1 MSGNM
6 IGRTFS
12 GRYRIVER
20 IGIGG
25 MAEVYRAQDT
35 VLGRIVAVKVMLP
48 QYAADADFTRRFRQ
62 EAASAA
68 NLQSPY
74 IVNVYDWGQDEG
86 TYYIVME
93 YVRGGD
99 LKTAIRERG
108 AINQR
113 KVAEIASQAC
123 QALSV
128 AHGQDIVHRDVKP
141 QNIMVQ
147 PDGNVKMMDFGIARA
162 KNSMKSQTSSV
173 LGTAHYISP
182 EQAQGKE
189 LTAASDIYSLGVCMY
204 EAITGQLPFDGPD
217 AVSVAMKQ
225 VNEQPKPLHEI
236 FPNVEP
242 VLEAIV
248 LRAMEKDP
256 HKRFATALDMRHVLN
271 DFLAGRA
278 RGRAAAAAILAGGG
292 AAAAVAGTA
301 AASNANDVTRQ
312 MNPNANQTT
321 QMMGGIPSNQTTV
334 MPAAGGMGVQQPG
347 WNGQGGMVPPQGGA
361 NIYRDNPQPPKKS
374 KAKKVLI
381 ALVIIAALAAAGYAA
396 WTMLSTPPLTVP
408 DVSGKTLEQATEELT
423 EIGYSVGE
431 TSEVYSDTVE
441 AGLVVST
448 DPAAGKT
455 AEKGSRIAI
464 TLSKGKEQVAV
475 PDVAGSN
482 EDSAKEALSSAGL
495 KAKAGSSEYSDDV
508 KKGRV
513 IRTEPAAGEKVDKGS
528 EVTYVLSKGADT
540 KEVPWVTGQTQD
552 TAYTNLENAGFSVN
566 IVEDYSDDV
575 DEDLV
580 IWQDPAGETKQKKGT
595 TITICVS
602 LGQKMVEV
610 PDVVG
615 YTVSDARAILQ
626 NAGFEVSQTSDYS
639 GDAVV
644 TSQSTSGEAKEGA
657 TINITAKEP
666 KPEPTPTPS
675 SSASGGNA
683 PSSSSATS
691 YDEEDDEEGDDA

>member
-1 MSGNM
+1 M

-292 AAAAVAGTA
+292 AAAAAAGTA

-423 EIGYSVGE
+423 EVGYSIGE

-683 PSSSSATS
+683 SSSSSATS

>member
-1 MSGNM
+1 M

-108 AINQR
+108 RINQR
-113 KVAEIASQAC
+113 KVAEIASQSC

-147 PDGNVKMMDFGIARA
+147 PDGNVKVMDFGIARA
-162 KNSMKSQTSSV
+162 KNSVKTQTSSV

-182 EQAQGKE
+182 EQAQGKD

-204 EAITGQLPFDGPD
+204 EAITGKLPFDGPD

-225 VNEQPKPLHEI
+225 VNEKPRPLHEI
-236 FPNVEP
+236 YPDVDP

-248 LRAMEKDP
+248 LRAMEKEP
-256 HKRFATALDMRHVLN
+256 VKRFPTALDMRRVLN

-278 RGRAAAAAILAGGG
+278 RGTAAAAAILAG
-292 AAAAVAGTA
+292 ASASAVAGAMNGA
-301 AASNANDVTRQ
+301 AHANDVTRQ
-312 MNPNANQTT
+312 MNPNANAQTQVMNAGIGGSQT
-321 QMMGGIPSNQTTV
+321 QV
-334 MPAAGGMGVQQPG
+334 MPNGVGPANGWAGQTGVVPPGMGPGSPAPTNFRTNNQPE
-347 WNGQGGMVPPQGGA
+347 
-361 NIYRDNPQPPKKS
+361 PKK
-374 KAKKVLI
+374 KKRGRKFAI
-381 ALVIIAALAAAGYAA
+381 ALLVIAILAGVGFAAYSMFFTQPTL
-396 WTMLSTPPLTVP
+396 VP
-408 DVSGKTLEQATEELT
+408 DVTGKTLEEATTTLT
-423 EIGYSVGE
+423 EAGYAVGKTE
-431 TSEVYSDTVE
+431 EVYSDKVE
-441 AGLVVST
+441 AGHVIST
-448 DPAAGKT
+448 DPAAGKK
-455 AEKGSRIAI
+455 ADKGTKVSI
-464 TLSKGKEQVAV
+464 TISKGIEQVEV
-475 PDVAGSN
+475 PDIVGN
-482 EDSAKEALSSAGL
+482 DEDTAKKKLTDAGL
-495 KAKAGSSEYSDDV
+495 KPVAGKAKYSDSVD
-508 KKGRV
+508 KGKV
-513 IRTEPAAGEKVDKGS
+513 ISVSPNAGEKVNKGT
-528 EVTYVLSKGADT
+528 EVTYVLSKGANT

-552 TAYTNLENAGFSVN
+552 TAYTNLTNAGFEVN
-566 IVEDYSDDV
+566 IVEDYDDDV
-575 DEDLV
+575 DQGLV

-602 LGQKMVEV
+602 LGSQLIDI

-615 YTVSDARAILQ
+615 MTVSDARAILE
-626 NAGFEVSQTSDYS
+626 NAGFKVSETSSYS
-639 GDAVV
+639 GDAIV
-644 TSQSTSGEAKEGA
+644 TNQSSTGQAKEGA
-657 TINITAKEP
+657 TINITAKEQE
-666 KPEPTPTPS
+666 PEPPS
-675 SSASGGNA
+675 SSTT
-683 PSSSSATS
+683 SSVG
-691 YDEEDDEEGDDA
+691 EDDEKD

>member
-6 IGRTFS
+6 IGRTSS

-99 LKTAIRERG
+99 LKTAIKERG

-113 KVAEIASQAC
+113 KVAEIASQSC

-162 KNSMKSQTSSV
+162 KNSVKTQTSSV

-236 FPNVEP
+236 FPNVDP

-256 HKRFATALDMRHVLN
+256 IKRFPTALDMRRVLN
-271 DFLAGRA
+271 DYLAGRA
-278 RGRAAAAAILAGGG
+278 RGTAAAAAIMAGAVAGAAG
-292 AAAAVAGTA
+292 AAAAG
-301 AASNANDVTRQ
+301 SNDVTRQ
-312 MNPNANQTT
+312 MNPNANQRT
-321 QMMGGIPSNQTTV
+321 QMLANQIPSTQTQV
-334 MPAAGGMGVQQPG
+334 MPPATGMGAAGPQG
-347 WNGQGGMVPPQGGA
+347 WNGQTGMMPQQGPA
-361 NIYRDNPQPPKKS
+361 NVYREIPQPEPKRGKG
-374 KAKKVLI
+374 KTVAIVLLVI
-381 ALVIIAALAAAGYAA
+381 ALLAAAGYAA

-408 DVSGKTLEQATEELT
+408 DVTGKTLEQATSDLT
-423 EIGYSVGE
+423 DVGYSVGK
-431 TSEVYSDTVE
+431 TTEVYSDTVG
-441 AGLVVST
+441 AGMVIST
-448 DPAAGKT
+448 DPAAGES
-455 AEKGSRIAI
+455 AEKGTRIALTI
-464 TLSKGKEQVAV
+464 SKGKEQVKV
-475 PDVAGSN
+475 PDIAGID
-482 EDSAKEALSSAGL
+482 ESSATQTLSEVGL
-495 KAKAGSSEYSDDV
+495 TAKAGKAEYSDTVD
-508 KKGRV
+508 KGLV
-513 IRTEPAAGEKVDKGS
+513 IRSEPAAGEKVDKGT
-528 EVTYVLSKGADT
+528 EVTYILSKGQNT
-540 KEVPWVTGQTQD
+540 KTVPWVTGQTQD
-552 TAYTNLENAGFSVN
+552 TAYTNLENAGFEVS
-566 IVEDYSDDV
+566 IVEDYSEDV
-575 DEDLV
+575 DEGLV
-580 IWQDPAGETKQKKGT
+580 VWQDPAGDTKQKKGT

-602 LGQKMVEV
+602 LGEKMVDV

-626 NAGFEVSQTSDYS
+626 NAGFEVSETSSYS

-644 TSQSTSGEAKEGA
+644 TSQSTSGEAREGA
-657 TINITAKEP
+657 TINITAKEAA
-666 KPEPTPTPS
+666 PTPS
-675 SSASGGNA
+675 SSSSA
-683 PSSSSATS
+683 SSSAS
-691 YDEEDDEEGDDA
+691 SDNSNSSNDDDEEEDDK

>member
-292 AAAAVAGTA
+292 AAAAAAGTA

-423 EIGYSVGE
+423 EVGYSIGE

-683 PSSSSATS
+683 SSSSSATS

>member
-1 MSGNM
+1 M

-48 QYAADADFTRRFRQ
+48 QYAADTDFTRRFRQ

-278 RGRAAAAAILAGGG
+278 RGRAAAAAILAGGS
-292 AAAAVAGTA
+292 AAAAAAGTA

-347 WNGQGGMVPPQGGA
+347 WNGQGGMVPPQGGGA
-361 NIYRDNPQPPKKS
+361 NVYRDNPQPPKKG
-374 KAKKVLI
+374 KAKKILI

-423 EIGYSVGE
+423 EVGYSVGK

-455 AEKGSRIAI
+455 AEKGSRIGI
-464 TLSKGKEQVAV
+464 TLSKGKEQVSV
-475 PDVAGSN
+475 PDVAGST

-528 EVTYVLSKGADT
+528 EVTYVLSKGANT

-552 TAYTNLENAGFSVN
+552 TAYTNLENAGFTVN

-575 DEDLV
+575 DEDVV

-675 SSASGGNA
+675 SSASGGST
-683 PSSSSATS
+683 PSSSSAAID
-691 YDEEDDEEGDDA
+691 DEEDDEEEDDA